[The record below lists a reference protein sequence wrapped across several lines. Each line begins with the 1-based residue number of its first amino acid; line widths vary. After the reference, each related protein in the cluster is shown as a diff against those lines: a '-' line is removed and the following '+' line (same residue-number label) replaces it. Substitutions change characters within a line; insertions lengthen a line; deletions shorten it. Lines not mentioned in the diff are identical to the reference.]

1 MDLFIEIRADAPN
14 GPGIS
19 LDRFGL
25 EAFEFQV
32 FEMSLIVL
40 LEIELG

>member
-1 MDLFIEIRADAPN
+1 MNLFIEIRSNAPN

-25 EAFEFQV
+25 EAFKFQV

-40 LEIELG
+40 LEIERG